1 MEFVLGGDEGVA
13 GGGVGVAGVEF
24 GFVGGV
30 QLVVCRAD
38 GGEAVVVLVGLVVG
52 DALEGA
58 VGVFVGL
65 DVLRRHAD
73 FVGVGHGVC
82 AVGNGLETLSMLD
95 TLRWLM
101 HYGL

>member
-52 DALEGA
+52 DAFEGA
-58 VGVFVGL
+58 IGIFVSPEM
-65 DVLRRHAD
+65 LRRHAD
-73 FVGVGHGVC
+73 FGGIGHGVC
-82 AVGNGLETLSMLD
+82 VAGKRLETLSMLD
-95 TLRWLM
+95 TLRRLM
-101 HYGL
+101 HFGL

>member
-13 GGGVGVAGVEF
+13 GGGAGVAGVEF

-52 DALEGA
+52 DAFEGA
-58 VGVFVGL
+58 IGVFVGL
-65 DVLRRHAD
+65 EVLRRHAD
-73 FVGVGHGVC
+73 FVWVDHGVC
-82 AVGNGLETLSMLD
+82 VVSNGLKALSMLD

-101 HYGL
+101 HCGL